1 MLTAVA
7 LVPTKLGRMPVSFF
21 VKWVPEVMK
30 MVGEKIYNLRKK
42 KNLSQEELASIL
54 NVSRQTISKWETG
67 ESTPDF
73 NKIVPLCDYFGI
85 TTDEL
90 LKDNPSVYEQ
100 EIGKLAKKNTALMIS
115 FCIAILAFM
124 IIMVVVLDEIKASDA
139 TITTVVMTSLALI
152 AIILVNLFI
161 SKPTI
166 KVTKPEDK
174 KRGLIISIWRTLVL
188 IIYFVVSI
196 VFDCYEYSWII
207 FIIGG
212 LIRRIVELII
222 LMRRK

>member
-1 MLTAVA
+1 MLTLVA
-7 LVPTKLGRMPVSFF
+7 LVPTKLGRLPVSFF
-21 VKWVPEVMK
+21 VKWVSEVMK

-42 KNLSQEELASIL
+42 KNLSQEDLASIL

-100 EIGKLAKKNTALMIS
+100 EIGKLTKKNTALMIS

-139 TITTVVMTSLALI
+139 IIVTVIMTSLALI

-166 KVTKPEDK
+166 KVEKPEDK
-174 KRGLIISIWRTLVL
+174 KKRLIISIWRTIVL
-188 IIYFVVSI
+188 IIYFAVSI
-196 VFDCYEYSWII
+196 VFDCYEYSWLILII
-207 FIIGG
+207 AA
-212 LIRRIVELII
+212 LLRRIVELIL